1 MRPAHAA
8 EKIVSSS
15 NVSGFKM
22 SSWILIAAFGVFA
35 VPITLFDIAKLRI
48 PDLLSLGG
56 IGVAVL
62 VKAFIVKE
70 PLLDALV
77 EAGVG
82 FGVFWLIH
90 LLTRGKLGLGDAK
103 YSAFIALTIGMHA
116 WLMTLAVA
124 SVTGLACG
132 LILIGPCGVEKTA
145 RVPFAPFLTL
155 GAVVSIVMTL

>member
-1 MRPAHAA
+1 M
-8 EKIVSSS
+8 
-15 NVSGFKM
+15 
-22 SSWILIAAFGVFA
+22 IAAFGVFA
-35 VPITLFDIAKLRI
+35 VPITLIDVAKLRI
-48 PDLLSLGG
+48 PDFLSLGG

-62 VKAFIVKE
+62 LKAFIVKE
-70 PLLDALV
+70 PLLDALAA
-77 EAGVG
+77 AGVG

-90 LLTRGKLGLGDAK
+90 LMTRGKLGLGDAK

-124 SVTGLACG
+124 SIAGLVCG
-132 LILIGPCGVEKTA
+132 LILIGPCGVAKTT